1 MPSTKMDPIKM
12 IDNFTPR
19 NEGKFQNKNV
29 LGDGS
34 GLPNTLDQTKVNT
47 PLYFNVQSK
56 IGSGVNQPYNYQAP
70 TQQAKIKSQI

>member
-1 MPSTKMDPIKM
+1 MEPTKL

-19 NEGKFQNKNV
+19 NEGKFQGKNV

-34 GLPNTLDQTKVNT
+34 GLPTTIESAKMNT

-56 IGSGVNQPYNYQAP
+56 IGSGVN
-70 TQQAKIKSQI
+70 